1 MIAIDSSVA
10 VAAFGDWHRLNESAR
25 AVLDEDAVLPAH
37 ALLETYSVLTGFPP
51 PHRAAPDLVDTW
63 LDHSFP
69 TILQPPPAQEQRA
82 LVRRLAATGH
92 IGGAVY
98 DAVVALTAKLTGA
111 VLVTADIRAARTYD
125 LVGVEWR
132 RLRYNGQSAR
142 RLSPGHASG
151 WPPR

>member
-98 DAVVALTAKLTGA
+98 DAVVALTAKLGGA
-111 VLVTADIRAARTYD
+111 VLVTADIRAARIYD
-125 LVGVEWR
+125 LVGVAWR
-132 RLRYNGQSAR
+132 ALGSTGNPAAG
-142 RLSPGHASG
+142 
-151 WPPR
+151 